1 MVRATVVGIAVALL
15 VGCAEPV
22 MVIPGGRLEG
32 SVTAVPDTWAAVP
45 ETVQLETRPAK
56 PYSVNIW
63 ALAVG
68 RHLYVATSAEGT
80 TWSSFIENDPKVRV
94 RMDESIYELTATS
107 VFDLDERRRV
117 AAAYVTKYD
126 VDPEDNWVAEG
137 LILRLDRP

>member
-1 MVRATVVGIAVALL
+1 
-15 VGCAEPV
+15 
-22 MVIPGGRLEG
+22 
-32 SVTAVPDTWAAVP
+32 VP